1 MFAMLA
7 KVADHVIA
15 LLGELMHQYDQAP
28 PDRINEIC
36 DLLLILDDLEEIDAK
51 GVIAIRARIEGRI
64 SALSG
69 LITQVARQRYK
80 QKWDMRAD
88 SLGLALFETA
98 KWIEKHAK
106 ALDKR
111 YPVSILE

>member
-1 MFAMLA
+1 MLT

-28 PDRINEIC
+28 PDRINEVC
-36 DLLLILDDLEEIDAK
+36 DLLLILDDLEEIDSQ
-51 GVIAIRARIEGRI
+51 GVTTVRARIEGRI
-64 SALSG
+64 PALSG
-69 LITQVARQRYK
+69 LITQVARLRYK
-80 QKWDMRAD
+80 QKWEKRAD

-106 ALDKR
+106 AMDKR